1 MLQKENILIVDDDIN
16 ILELIQRHLQ
26 SLGYHTYKAV
36 SVKEA
41 VAILRDT
48 EIGLLITDLKMPEV
62 DGFQLIQF
70 ASEHYPQ
77 MPKLVVTGYPSVQD
91 ALSVIK
97 SGAVDY
103 LVKPFTKEELKKG
116 VLKSLAAKAKKKA
129 IIPTSNNK
137 YNEIIGESEA
147 INNVTQ
153 IIERVKDNKATIFI
167 SGESG
172 TGKELVARSI
182 HYNGKF
188 SRAPFI
194 AVNCGG
200 IPENLLESELFGY
213 VKGAFTGA
221 NDNREGFFQAA
232 NGGTIFLDEIG
243 NASLA
248 VQSRLLRVLQEKEVV
263 KVGSRKSEK
272 IDVRVIAA
280 TNNNLREMIAKET
293 FREDLFYRLS
303 VFPLIWPALAER
315 PEDILPLADFLL
327 AKQTKKMGRTAAQW
341 SSEAK
346 QQLLAYHWPGNVREL
361 DNIIQ
366 RALILQ
372 SGPQI
377 RSEDLLFDHAFS
389 SPSVLAS
396 SSVNATNAAS
406 SELTAPDSAQ
416 PNTADLEGGL
426 KRREYEMI
434 HQTLEACLGSRKS
447 TAEKL
452 GISART
458 LRYKMAKMRDS
469 GIEIPA

>member
-16 ILELIQRHLQ
+16 ILELLQRHLH
-26 SLGYHTYKAV
+26 SLSYHTYKAV

-48 EIGLLITDLKMPEV
+48 EIDLLITDLKMPEV

-70 ASEHYPQ
+70 ASEHYPN

-91 ALSVIK
+91 ALSAIK

-103 LVKPFTKEELKKG
+103 LVKPFTKEELKQG
-116 VLKSLAAKAKKKA
+116 VLKSLSTKTKRKNVTEITATK
-129 IIPTSNNK
+129 K

-147 INNVTQ
+147 IKNVTQ

-221 NDNREGFFQAA
+221 NDNREGFFQASD
-232 NGGTIFLDEIG
+232 GGTIFLDEIG

-248 VQSRLLRVLQEKEVV
+248 VQSRLLRVLQEKEVM
-263 KVGSRKSEK
+263 KVGDRKTEK

-280 TNNNLREMIAKET
+280 TNSNLKEMIAKET
-293 FREDLFYRLS
+293 FREDLFYRLT
-303 VFPLIWPALAER
+303 VVEINVPPLRER
-315 PEDILPLADFLL
+315 KEDIPLLADKFLF
-327 AKQTKKMGRTAAQW
+327 KYGNEYKDRYITIDPEAQ
-341 SSEAK
+341 E
-346 QQLLAYHWPGNVREL
+346 LLQRYDWPGNIREL
-361 DNIIQ
+361 ENVIQ
-366 RALILQ
+366 RAVIMCDRTIGIKDLPETLKYKIDF
-372 SGPQI
+372 P
-377 RSEDLLFDHAFS
+377 EDSLLS
-389 SPSVLAS
+389 LKEMEKKYIQKVLA
-396 SSVNATNAAS
+396 ATDNNQTKAA
-406 SELTAPDSAQ
+406 EILNID
-416 PNTADLEGGL
+416 
-426 KRREYEMI
+426 
-434 HQTLEACLGSRKS
+434 RK
-447 TAEKL
+447 
-452 GISART
+452 T
-458 LRYKMAKMRDS
+458 LRGKIK
-469 GIEIPA
+469 

>member
-16 ILELIQRHLQ
+16 ILELLQRHLH
-26 SLGYHTYKAV
+26 SLSYHTYKAV

-48 EIGLLITDLKMPEV
+48 EIDLLITDLKMPEV

-70 ASEHYPQ
+70 ASEHYPN

-91 ALSVIK
+91 ALSAIK

-103 LVKPFTKEELKKG
+103 LVKPFTKEELKQG
-116 VLKSLAAKAKKKA
+116 VLKSLSTKTKRKNVTEITATK
-129 IIPTSNNK
+129 K

-147 INNVTQ
+147 IKNVTQ

-188 SRAPFI
+188 SRTPFI

-232 NGGTIFLDEIG
+232 DGGTIFLDEIG

-248 VQSRLLRVLQEKEVV
+248 VQSRLLRVLQEKEVM
-263 KVGSRKSEK
+263 KVGDRKTEK

-280 TNNNLREMIAKET
+280 TNSNLKEMIAKET
-293 FREDLFYRLS
+293 FREDLFYRLT
-303 VFPLIWPALAER
+303 VVEINVPPLRER
-315 PEDILPLADFLL
+315 KEDIPLLADKFLF
-327 AKQTKKMGRTAAQW
+327 KYGNEYKDRYITIDPEAQ
-341 SSEAK
+341 E
-346 QQLLAYHWPGNVREL
+346 LLQRYDWPGNIREL
-361 DNIIQ
+361 ENVIQ
-366 RALILQ
+366 RAVIMCDRTIGIKDLPETLKYKIDF
-372 SGPQI
+372 P
-377 RSEDLLFDHAFS
+377 EDSLLS
-389 SPSVLAS
+389 LKEMEKKYIQKVLA
-396 SSVNATNAAS
+396 ATDNNQTKAA
-406 SELTAPDSAQ
+406 EILNID
-416 PNTADLEGGL
+416 
-426 KRREYEMI
+426 
-434 HQTLEACLGSRKS
+434 RK
-447 TAEKL
+447 
-452 GISART
+452 T
-458 LRYKMAKMRDS
+458 LRGKIK
-469 GIEIPA
+469 